1 MPIAIT
7 ENPVVARTDRGLSIV
22 GTRITLYDVMEYLR
36 ADWPPKLIQDW
47 LNLTPEQMAGVMDY
61 INQHREEVEAEYQR
75 VLERAEEIRQYW
87 EERNRERAPQLDPD
101 KLSPERRAL
110 WDKLQAW
117 KERIG
122 NGDYD
127 TRGSQ
132 H

>member
-1 MPIAIT
+1 MPIAIS
-7 ENPVVARTDRGLSIV
+7 ENPIVTRTERGLSIV
-22 GTRITLYDVMEYLR
+22 GTRITLYDVMDYIH

-47 LNLTPEQMAGVMDY
+47 LNLTSEQIAGVMDY
-61 INQHREEVEAEYQR
+61 INQHREEVEAEYQQ
-75 VLERAEEIRQYW
+75 VLERAEEVRQYW
-87 EERNRERAPQLDPD
+87 EERNRGRVSQLDPND
-101 KLSPERRAL
+101 LSPERRAL

-122 NGDYD
+122 NSDYD

>member
-1 MPIAIT
+1 MPVAIT
-7 ENPVVARTDRGLSIV
+7 ENPIVTRTERGLSIV
-22 GTRITLYDVMEYLR
+22 GTRLTLYDVMDYLQ

-87 EERNRERAPQLDPD
+87 EERNSEQAPQLDPD

-117 KERIG
+117 KERIT

-127 TRGSQ
+127 ARRSQ

>member
-1 MPIAIT
+1 MLIAIA
-7 ENPVVARTDRGLSIV
+7 ENPVVTRTERGLSIV
-22 GTRITLYDVMEYLR
+22 GTRITVYDVMDYLH

-87 EERNRERAPQLDPD
+87 EERNRERGPQLDPD
-101 KLSPERRAL
+101 QLSPERRAL
-110 WDKLQAW
+110 WDKLQVW

-122 NGDYD
+122 NGDYG